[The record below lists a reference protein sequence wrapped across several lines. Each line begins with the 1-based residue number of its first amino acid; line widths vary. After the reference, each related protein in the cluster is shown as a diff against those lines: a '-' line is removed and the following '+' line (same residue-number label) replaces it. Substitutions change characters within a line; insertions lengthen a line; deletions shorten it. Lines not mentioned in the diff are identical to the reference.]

1 MSTLNEI
8 QGRLENIRTVEPIV
22 GALRT
27 ISLGSWQAALRR
39 RRSLLPYTEQLRMV
53 LPVVIAH
60 LEHPHDGLLAH
71 LRRQLGGRG
80 KPERSSP
87 QRVRI
92 VAVGSERGLVGGF
105 NDVVAREGETY
116 LAEQMEQ
123 GRAVELMVLG
133 SRLARHFRRAGTE
146 LTEVRSI
153 PVTALIPF
161 SLAYEL
167 TQHWLAR
174 FEREDLDA
182 VDLVYN
188 AYRGPGDYQPQV
200 ERLIPPEIPEG
211 RGATDLPE
219 YTIVETDPLSLYTRV
234 IEQWTAIRLYT
245 LLLDAAAAEH
255 AARYQLMEGAADN
268 AERLIEELT
277 QDLQRLRRQAI
288 TQEMQELAVGAGL
301 LDE

>member
-1 MSTLNEI
+1 M
-8 QGRLENIRTVEPIV
+8 
-22 GALRT
+22 
-27 ISLGSWQAALRR
+27 
-39 RRSLLPYTEQLRMV
+39 
-53 LPVVIAH
+53 
-60 LEHPHDGLLAH
+60 
-71 LRRQLGGRG
+71 
-80 KPERSSP
+80 
-87 QRVRI
+87 
-92 VAVGSERGLVGGF
+92 
-105 NDVVAREGETY
+105 
-116 LAEQMEQ
+116 
-123 GRAVELMVLG
+123 RA
-133 SRLARHFRRAGTE
+133 
-146 LTEVRSI
+146 I

-167 TQHWLAR
+167 TQQWLRR

-211 RGATDLPE
+211 RGATQLPE

-268 AERLIEELT
+268 AERLMEELT

-288 TQEMQELAVGAGL
+288 TQELQGLAVGAGL
-301 LDE
+301 LDR

>member
-1 MSTLNEI
+1 M
-8 QGRLENIRTVEPIV
+8 
-22 GALRT
+22 
-27 ISLGSWQAALRR
+27 
-39 RRSLLPYTEQLRMV
+39 
-53 LPVVIAH
+53 
-60 LEHPHDGLLAH
+60 
-71 LRRQLGGRG
+71 
-80 KPERSSP
+80 
-87 QRVRI
+87 
-92 VAVGSERGLVGGF
+92 
-105 NDVVAREGETY
+105 
-116 LAEQMEQ
+116 
-123 GRAVELMVLG
+123 RA
-133 SRLARHFRRAGTE
+133 
-146 LTEVRSI
+146 I

-167 TQHWLAR
+167 TQQWLRR

-200 ERLIPPEIPEG
+200 ERLIP
-211 RGATDLPE
+211 PE

-268 AERLIEELT
+268 AERLMEELT

-288 TQEMQELAVGAGL
+288 TQELQGLAVGAGL
-301 LDE
+301 LDR